1 MDTFIELL
9 PDLIVA
15 LFVAAGALCQFLNYK
30 KTGKLSNTTAEVANA
45 SVRLAKKLAP
55 EKKTVE
61 RLYLKI
67 EGKEVDVTDLLQA
80 KKVEV
85 DE

>member
-9 PDLIVA
+9 PDIIVA

-30 KTGKLSNTTAEVANA
+30 KTGKLTNTTHEVAVSSA
-45 SVRLAKKLAP
+45 RLAKKLAP

-61 RLYLKI
+61 RLYLSV

>member
-9 PDLIVA
+9 PDIIVA

-30 KTGKLSNTTAEVANA
+30 KTGKLTNTTSEVAA
-45 SVRLAKKLAP
+45 SSARLAKKLAP

-61 RLYLKI
+61 RLYLNI

-85 DE
+85 EE

>member
-1 MDTFIELL
+1 MDIFIELL

-15 LFVAAGALCQFLNYK
+15 LLVAAGALFQFLNFK
-30 KTGKLSNTTAEVANA
+30 KTGKLTTTTSEVAA
-45 SVRLAKKLAP
+45 FSARLAKKLAP
-55 EKKTVE
+55 EKKTVD
-61 RLYLKI
+61 RLYLTV

-85 DE
+85 EE